1 METIDE
7 KEEQEEERKEEE
19 EKDEKIVKING
30 TSNRY
35 QINKLKKEKVEEKI
49 RKSISK
55 FTETFGQELIPP
67 LDNQISLLYKKEN
80 NKKEREILFSHL
92 NSKISSY
99 KQQDIDKQIYF
110 PDSFISFDF
119 LLETLLE
126 SELKCHYCSHSLYLL
141 YAKVREKKQWTL
153 DRIDN
158 SLGHNIDNVV
168 ISCLECNL
176 ARRNIN
182 KKAFLFTKQLNL
194 VKMA

>member
-7 KEEQEEERKEEE
+7 KDEK
-19 EKDEKIVKING
+19 KDEKIVKING

-55 FTETFGQELIPP
+55 VTEIYGQELIPP
-67 LDNQISLLYKKEN
+67 LDNQISLLYKKED
-80 NKKEREILFSHL
+80 NKKEREILCSHL

-110 PDSFISFDF
+110 PDSFITIDF
-119 LLETLLE
+119 LLEILLE
-126 SELKCHYCSHSLYLL
+126 SELTCHYCSHSLYLL